1 MSPNFVTFMPD
12 SPTYT
17 LLSGGVG
24 RRMSMGTFFI
34 RHPEESSENKGIVG
48 GPDSFPSHLD
58 FRVTETIGISHDNNT
73 LFFMVDVSS

>member
-24 RRMSMGTFFI
+24 RRMSMGT
-34 RHPEESSENKGIVG
+34 SSFDIQKKVPRTKE
-48 GPDSFPSHLD
+48 
-58 FRVTETIGISHDNNT
+58 
-73 LFFMVDVSS
+73 

>member
-24 RRMSMGTFFI
+24 RRMSMGT
-34 RHPEESSENKGIVG
+34 SSFQQPVVSVLKRGITSN
-48 GPDSFPSHLD
+48 PLS
-58 FRVTETIGISHDNNT
+58 VT
-73 LFFMVDVSS
+73 